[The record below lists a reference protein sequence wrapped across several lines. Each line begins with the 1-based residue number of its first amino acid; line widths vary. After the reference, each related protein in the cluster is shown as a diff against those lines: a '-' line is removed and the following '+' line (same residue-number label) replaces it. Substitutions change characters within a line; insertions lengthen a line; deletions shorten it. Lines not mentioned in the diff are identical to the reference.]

1 MALDDQ
7 LASLLAQNADLFAAY
22 ENLSNG
28 QVMMLA
34 GSATDPASYDANGG
48 KNGPLGY
55 YPLININGQTVYA
68 PCLDRLKTI
77 ALEAAAAIA
86 PTHSDENGA
95 VGGERS
101 IPAPAAVPAN
111 SPYWVR
117 VAYNGAPQKP
127 GIDFT
132 TDGSATIH
140 LNFTLSAGDTWFV
153 EQIQRNV

>member
-34 GSATDPASYDANGG
+34 GSVNDPASYDANGG
-48 KNGPLGY
+48 KVGPLGY

-77 ALEAAAAIA
+77 ALAAAAAIA

-95 VGGERS
+95 LGGEQS
-101 IPAPAAVPAN
+101 LPTPAAIPAN
-111 SPYWVR
+111 SPFWVR
-117 VAYNGAPQKP
+117 VSINGAPQKP

-132 TDGSATIH
+132 TDGSATVH

-153 EQIQRNV
+153 EQLQRNV